1 MCHPSI
7 AAEHTVLTEAPA
19 QRTDLRRTA
28 LLKRVYLNV
37 QRCISKMGFS
47 DLIKILTRSCS

>member
-19 QRTDLRRTA
+19 QRADLRRTA